1 VKFLF
6 FSSSNLQWVHD
17 VAQFARAGY
26 LQVAIIVASS
36 LFVARYLLRKSY
48 GKVSHPETEA
58 STLNLHFE
66 LCGQFFRA
74 LAFALTTAAA
84 VRLGSSGRW
93 ANVATLAYAL
103 VLGVLR
109 LLNDLE
115 WRHVALHHVNFV
127 FVSMLLV
134 LAGGEILPYVD
145 AAYDPSLDPVTIA
158 SIAALAATVLVAAST
173 PREWLPPS
181 LDLQISMKIPTR
193 EPAQE
198 ETCSWIGYYLTYE
211 WLTPLLLKG
220 FRRQMTIDELP
231 RLPWYDEPFVLLS
244 RILTA
249 RAKSKKSL
257 STMIRFLR
265 VELTTMAVYSIIAY
279 SVEFLTPFAM
289 YKLLGYIENP
299 DKTSVRPWFWLVL
312 LFLGPVSRSVA
323 FQQYVFVGTRIVVR
337 VKSALTQELYYKAM
351 GSMELDDEVFA
362 DIAASGNNDKDKP
375 KKQQSTT
382 ASGRLAN
389 LMSAD
394 VDAVWAGRDIIMA
407 LFGVPCGTVF
417 ALAGLYKLLGWPALV
432 GIVLMLALTPLP
444 LLISRRMVSIQRDMK
459 QIQDARISAV
469 SEYLASIRAI
479 KYFAWEEAIIEK
491 IEAIRRGEQKKIWGL
506 NILLVA
512 GINPLNLDIHSDNQL
527 TYQFHLS
534 RTTHRVH
541 SHLCTTP
548 HIWSTCY
555 CAKGKVDS

>member
-1 VKFLF
+1 
-6 FSSSNLQWVHD
+6 
-17 VAQFARAGY
+17 
-26 LQVAIIVASS
+26 
-36 LFVARYLLRKSY
+36 
-48 GKVSHPETEA
+48 
-58 STLNLHFE
+58 
-66 LCGQFFRA
+66 
-74 LAFALTTAAA
+74 
-84 VRLGSSGRW
+84 
-93 ANVATLAYAL
+93 
-103 VLGVLR
+103 
-109 LLNDLE
+109 
-115 WRHVALHHVNFV
+115 VNFV
-127 FVSMLLV
+127 LASMLFV
-134 LAGGEILPYVD
+134 LTVGEILPYVD
-145 AAYDPSLDPVTIA
+145 AAYDRALTSVNIA
-158 SIAALAATVLVAAST
+158 SIVALAATVLVAAST

-181 LDLQISMKIPTR
+181 IDLQISMKIPTR

-198 ETCSWIGYYLTYE
+198 ETCSWMGYYLTYE

-249 RAKSKKSL
+249 RAKSRKSF

-265 VELTTMAVYSIIAY
+265 AELTTMAVYSMIAY

-323 FQQYVFVGTRIVVR
+323 FQQYVFVGTRVVVR

-394 VDAVWAGRDIIMA
+394 VDAVWGGRDIIMA

-444 LLISRRMVSIQRDMK
+444 LLISRKMVGIQREMK

-506 NILLVA
+506 NILSVA
-512 GINPLNLDIHSDNQL
+512 AINPLNRDIHSDNQL

-534 RTTHRVH
+534 RTAHRVH
-541 SHLCTTP
+541 SHPCTTP
-548 HIWSTCY
+548 HIWSSCS
-555 CAKGKVDS
+555 CAKGKVDSRGKISKVLNQAQYL